1 MSEADQLLNAEQ
13 SGEGVDTQ
21 ASQTD
26 ANLGRYSSSV
36 QASQPLRTQLC
47 TSSRGLLSPHASASH
62 AHLLLCSLPGAGEVR
77 PVVLQ
82 RFIYDRSHTTVGSHH
97 WRYAEGK
104 KLLLKRAFSVVRWW
118 SAHTRVS
125 VCVFRYYEL
134 PVCCRAVAGS
144 SWFAQLGPS
153 SHRGTKQL
161 LYTSQSYYS
170 MCASWLKSL
179 SRDTDLRPVKA
190 SESELYYSCTHW

>member
-13 SGEGVDTQ
+13 SGEGVVTQ

-36 QASQPLRTQLC
+36 QASRPLRTQLC
-47 TSSRGLLSPHASASH
+47 TSSRGLLSPHAIASH

-82 RFIYDRSHTTVGSHH
+82 RFIYDPSHTTVGSHH

-104 KLLLKRAFSVVRWW
+104 KLPLKRALFCGPLVECT
-118 SAHTRVS
+118 HTCER
-125 VCVFRYYEL
+125 VCVPL
-134 PVCCRAVAGS
+134 LRAAC
-144 SWFAQLGPS
+144 LLPS
-153 SHRGTKQL
+153 SGREL
-161 LYTSQSYYS
+161 LVCPAGAQQPQRHKAAFIHLPELLQHVCLLTEEPQQRYRPPP
-170 MCASWLKSL
+170 CKS
-179 SRDTDLRPVKA
+179 S
-190 SESELYYSCTHW
+190 